1 MKHSE
6 KSVIVTQVIVR
17 VCYVLLLIGIIGLPL
32 TVYKDSIPFMHD
44 FAELNLLK
52 VFGKNFI
59 VPFYLVVPAGYAV
72 LICLDKLLANVKQ
85 NKVFDHSS
93 VTLLRIISYCCF
105 YAAAVGMVSY
115 FIIAAIRT
123 PLESIFILSL
133 GEGFVGLVVRV
144 VKNVF
149 EKAIEIKEENDLVI

>member
-6 KSVIVTQVIVR
+6 KSVLLTQIIVR
-17 VCYVLLLIGIIGLPL
+17 ACYVLLFLAAIAL
-32 TVYKDSIPFMHD
+32 TVMVFKGQVFRRS
-44 FAELNLLK
+44 FAEINLL
-52 VFGKNFI
+52 VSFGKKVLI
-59 VPFYLVVPAGYAV
+59 PFYLVVPAGYAA

-85 NKVFDHSS
+85 NKVFERSS
-93 VTLLRIISYCCF
+93 VTLLRILSYCCF
-105 YAAAVGMVSY
+105 YAAAVGIVSY
-115 FIIAAIRT
+115 FVIAATST

>member
-6 KSVIVTQVIVR
+6 KSVLLTQIIVR
-17 VCYVLLLIGIIGLPL
+17 ACYVLLFLAAIAL
-32 TVYKDSIPFMHD
+32 TVMVFKGQVFRRS
-44 FAELNLLK
+44 FAEINLLIS
-52 VFGKNFI
+52 FGKKVLI
-59 VPFYLVVPAGYAV
+59 PFYLVVPAGYAA

-85 NKVFDHSS
+85 NKVFERSS

-105 YAAAVGMVSY
+105 YAAAVGLVSY
-115 FIIAAIRT
+115 FVIAATST

>member
-6 KSVIVTQVIVR
+6 KSVLLTQIIVR
-17 VCYVLLLIGIIGLPL
+17 ACYVLLFLAAIAL
-32 TVYKDSIPFMHD
+32 TVMVFKGQVFRRS
-44 FAELNLLK
+44 FAEINLLIS
-52 VFGKNFI
+52 FGKKVLI
-59 VPFYLVVPAGYAV
+59 PFYLVVPAGYAA

-85 NKVFDHSS
+85 NKVFERSS
-93 VTLLRIISYCCF
+93 VTLLRILSYCCF
-105 YAAAVGMVSY
+105 YAAAVGLVSY
-115 FIIAAIRT
+115 FVIAAIST

-149 EKAIEIKEENDLVI
+149 EKAIEIKEEYDLVI

>member
-6 KSVIVTQVIVR
+6 KSVLLTQIIVKA
-17 VCYVLLLIGIIGLPL
+17 CYVLLLTGVIGLPL
-32 TVYKDSIPFMHD
+32 LVYKEPLSFMRS
-44 FAELNLLK
+44 FAELNIIK
-52 VFGKNFI
+52 FCGRNI
-59 VPFYLVVPAGYAV
+59 IIPFYLVVPAGYAV
-72 LICLDKLLANVKQ
+72 LVCLDKLLGNVKA
-85 NKVFDHSS
+85 NKVFERSS

-105 YAAAVGMVSY
+105 YAAAVGLVSY
-115 FIIAAIRT
+115 FVIAATST

>member
-6 KSVIVTQVIVR
+6 KSVLLTQIIVR
-17 VCYVLLLIGIIGLPL
+17 ACYVLLFLAAIAL
-32 TVYKDSIPFMHD
+32 TVMVFKGQVFRRS
-44 FAELNLLK
+44 FAEINLLIA
-52 VFGKNFI
+52 FGKKVLI
-59 VPFYLVVPAGYAV
+59 PFYLVVPAGYAA

-85 NKVFDHSS
+85 NKVFERSS
-93 VTLLRIISYCCF
+93 VTLLRILSYCCF
-105 YAAAVGMVSY
+105 YAAAVGIVSY
-115 FIIAAIRT
+115 FVIAATST